1 MTEQDIQNNTRLS
14 DEEKV
19 KALEKING
27 LYDDGLKLLKQE
39 LGYRLAIDE
48 SYSAGAMDRLKQIQ
62 ESFTPFKQG
71 GMIVDSVFNQMGSAI
86 DKFVETGKFSFSDFT
101 RSIIL
106 DIEKI
111 LLKAAA
117 INFLKAGAS
126 AMGFAIPGLASGG
139 GVQGGSPYLV
149 GEQGPELFIPS
160 GAGNIIPNSRMS
172 SAGGNTY
179 ITNNITAM
187 DSKSVS
193 QVFAENRMS
202 LLGTVE
208 QARRELPMR
217 TR

>member
-1 MTEQDIQNNTRLS
+1 MLNANDYAGVIKMLDDLERTRT
-14 DEEKV
+14 
-19 KALEKING
+19 A
-27 LYDDGLKLLKQE
+27 KLNIVPYAP
-39 LGYRLAIDE
+39 GYIPKSTVGDL
-48 SYSAGAMDRLKQIQ
+48 
-62 ESFTPFKQG
+62 FK
-71 GMIVDSVFNQMGSAI
+71 
-86 DKFVETGKFSFSDFT
+86 
-101 RSIIL
+101 L
-106 DIEKI
+106 
-111 LLKAAA
+111 
-117 INFLKAGAS
+117 
-126 AMGFAIPGLASGG
+126 PGYAN
-139 GVQGGSPYLV
+139 GGSFPAYQPMVV